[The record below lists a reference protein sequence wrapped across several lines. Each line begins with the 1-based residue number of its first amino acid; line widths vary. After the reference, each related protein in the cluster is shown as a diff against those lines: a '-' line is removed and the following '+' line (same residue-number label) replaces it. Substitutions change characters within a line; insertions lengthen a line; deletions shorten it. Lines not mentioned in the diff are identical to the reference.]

1 MTLPTS
7 LDLVLGAIL
16 AWVALGALGL
26 VRPTHLRFVSAVLF
40 PLGAL
45 VGLLL
50 AAVALAAIASE
61 PQARVLPLGL
71 PDLPFHLRL
80 DALSAFFLL
89 VLGAVA
95 AAVSAYSAG
104 YFRSS
109 EGTSPGLVCFQ
120 YHTFLAAMAGVLIA
134 DDAYL
139 FMVAWESM
147 ALASFFLV
155 TTEHRIPEI
164 RRAGFLYLLIA
175 HLGAIAILLCFGVLQ
190 GGSGDYTFDGM
201 REQHLF
207 GVWPSIA
214 FFLALV
220 GFGAKAGLL
229 PLHVWLPEAHPA
241 APSPVSA
248 LMSAVMLKTA
258 IYGLLRVAFDLLAEE
273 LWWWGVV
280 TLAIGLVTALFGVV
294 FAAVQTDMKRLL
306 AYSSIENIGII
317 AAGIGLAILFR
328 AHAKPMLAAI
338 ALTAVLYHCLN
349 HAFFK
354 SLLFLATGSVL
365 HATNERSLGK
375 LGGLIHRMPWVA
387 WLALVGTL
395 AIAGL
400 PPLNGFV
407 SEWLLLQVFLFTP
420 TLPQSFV
427 NMLVPVATAGL
438 VLAVAL
444 AAYVMVKFYGIV
456 FLGRPREANLAHAE
470 DAGTW
475 ERIGLA
481 YLAVGCVVLGL
492 FPVNVIHLIDAVNQ
506 ELVGSRALQPD
517 SGSTWLLLAPVHADR
532 SSYSPLIML
541 LVIVAVVLLTIQ
553 VVHRYYHGRVRRAP
567 PWDCGFPGQTP
578 RMQDT
583 AEGFGQPIRQVF
595 EPFFRM
601 QRHLPSPFDTKP
613 RYSVK
618 VEDPLW
624 YWIYLPVARGAEILA
639 RIVGRIQ
646 QGRISVY
653 LTYGFFTLLA
663 LLFFVR

>member
-1 MTLPTS
+1 QT
-7 LDLVLGAIL
+7 AI
-16 AWVALGALGL
+16 
-26 VRPTHLRFVSAVLF
+26 
-40 PLGAL
+40 
-45 VGLLL
+45 
-50 AAVALAAIASE
+50 
-61 PQARVLPLGL
+61 LPLGL

-80 DALSAFFLL
+80 DAMSAFFLL
-89 VLGAVA
+89 LLGAA
-95 AAVSAYSAG
+95 TTAISIFSAG
-104 YFRSS
+104 YFRTS
-109 EGTSPGLVCFQ
+109 EGTPPGLVCFQ
-120 YHTFLAAMAGVLIA
+120 YHAFLAAMTTVLVA

-139 FMVAWESM
+139 FMVAWETM
-147 ALASFFLV
+147 ALSSFFLV

-175 HLGAIAILLCFGVLQ
+175 HIGAIAILLCFGVLQ
-190 GGSGDYTFDGM
+190 AGSGDYTFEGM
-201 REQHLF
+201 RSVRLT
-207 GVWPSIA
+207 GAWPSVA
-214 FFLALV
+214 FFLALF

-248 LMSAVMLKTA
+248 LMSGVMLKTA
-258 IYGLLRVAFDLLAEE
+258 IYGLLRVTFDLQHTQ

-280 TLAIGLVTALFGVV
+280 ALALGLATALFGVV
-294 FAAVQTDMKRLL
+294 FAAVQSDMKRLL

-317 AAGIGLAILFR
+317 VAGIGLTILF
-328 AHAKPMLAAI
+328 KSYDKSLLAAI
-338 ALTAVLYHCLN
+338 ALTAVLYHSLN

-365 HATNERSLGK
+365 HATHERSLGK

-407 SEWLLLQVFLFTP
+407 SEWLLLQAFLFTP
-420 TLPQSFV
+420 SLPQSFV
-427 NMLVPVATAGL
+427 NMLVPVAAAAL

-444 AAYVMVKFYGIV
+444 AAYVMVKFYGVI
-456 FLGRPREANLAHAE
+456 FLGRPRESNLAYAQ
-470 DAGTW
+470 DAGW
-475 ERIGLA
+475 FERVGLVW
-481 YLAVGCVVLGL
+481 LAAGCLLLGI
-492 FPVNVIHLIDAVNQ
+492 FPVTVISVLDPINTM
-506 ELVGSRALQPD
+506 LVGSSATGT
-517 SGSTWLLLAPVHADR
+517 GSNWLLLAPIDAER

-541 LVIVAVVLLTIQ
+541 IVILAIVLLTVQI
-553 VVHRYYHGRVRRAP
+553 VHRHYHGRVRRAP
-567 PWDCGFPGQTP
+567 PWDCGFPAQTP

-601 QRHLPSPFDTKP
+601 ERHLPTPFDKAP
-613 RYSVK
+613 RYAVK
-618 VEDPLW
+618 AEDHFW
-624 YWIYLPVARGAEILA
+624 YWLYVPIMRGAEALA
-639 RIVGRIQ
+639 RIVGLIQ

-653 LTYGFFTLLA
+653 LTYSFFTLLA